1 MVKVSDTVT
10 LSQREKE
17 GGKKPDDGKSR
28 FCLTES
34 RNQIRKEKCKSLTWR
49 KTHAHRGDH
58 LPLSFLCRDRVR
70 QKCSFVYEPHINSQ
84 LLSMNRKKRKK
95 TAKESKDRKPR
106 TAKQTKKKKKKKGA
120 GTGQNK
126 TVLCTQPGGGGVR
139 KKEEIEKKKKNV
151 NGSKLTRGRERER
164 EREK

>member
-95 TAKESKDRKPR
+95 TAKESKDRKPQ
-106 TAKQTKKKKKKKGA
+106 TAEQTKKEKEKKKRA
-120 GTGQNK
+120 GTGQNENR
-126 TVLCTQPGGGGVR
+126 TLRAQPGGGGGGG
-139 KKEEIEKKKKNV
+139 KKKQQLKKNGK
-151 NGSKLTRGRERER
+151 NMKG
-164 EREK
+164 